1 MGKKFVGILLAMLML
16 LVSAGALADTVGT
29 NDGIVIDFWVYSDFT
44 QDVSWEVMKGWAE
57 DFIANDPDV
66 TGITFTGKNDND
78 LLTGLMAGV
87 GLPNAFSASGRDI
100 KKYYEAIDLLD
111 LSEIYADES
120 WSSGFYPAALNAVTM
135 EDGKQ
140 YALPFISYIPLIYR
154 NLDVLKA
161 AGIDTSKAPA
171 TMDEF
176 IAQLEMVK
184 NSGVDATTS
193 WSAGGYFCP
202 GAIMA
207 ADGDNLTPGIED
219 SETTL
224 KPEQLVRTLETVA
237 RIDSFANAM
246 VYSDGVAEEAFKS
259 NQLGFIIAGPWN
271 NPAYA
276 NAGVNYDVVLV
287 PPYEEGGRTG
297 GLQGWDMMYGVTSGD
312 AKLDAATAR
321 WLKYMGTKEAG
332 AEWAVKLGRPVLRS
346 DSMADEAVTST
357 MIGAV
362 SAVGLEG
369 GMLQMDFGK
378 SNVFWP
384 SALGD
389 IAPQV
394 SSGAMTAEEG
404 AEAFIEAINDMIAD
418 EGE

>member
-16 LVSAGALADTVGT
+16 MVSAGALADTVGT

-120 WSSGFYPAALNAVTM
+120 WSGGFYPAALNAVTM

-176 IAQLEMVK
+176 ISQLEMVK

-346 DSMADEAVTST
+346 DSMAEEAVTAT

>member
-16 LVSAGALADTVGT
+16 MVSASALADMVGT

-120 WSSGFYPAALNAVTM
+120 WSGGFYPAALNAVTM

-176 IAQLEMVK
+176 ISQLEMVK

-312 AKLDAATAR
+312 AKLDAAVAR

-332 AEWAVKLGRPVLRS
+332 AEWAVKLGRPVLRA
-346 DSMADEAVTST
+346 DSMADESVTST
-357 MIGAV
+357 MIGSV
-362 SAVGLEG
+362 SAVGLQG

-404 AEAFIEAINDMIAD
+404 AEAFIEAVNDMIAD